1 MIEME
6 ILESPDRDVIGHY
19 ALSKNE
25 IYLGQ
30 VLTDIQ
36 IKDPLLLNSHA
47 FMEVLDDTL
56 LFHPQ
61 KHAGHYQL
69 NGKRALTIRKL
80 KNGDVIQIGQTK
92 FKIISFNYTHDPS
105 RKEILDQKLA
115 SFIENQ
121 DPRLEVIEMLGQ
133 MMK

>member
-1 MIEME
+1 MIEIE
-6 ILESPDRDVIGHY
+6 ILESPDRDVIGQY
-19 ALSKNE
+19 SLSKNE

-36 IKDPLLLNSHA
+36 INDSLLLNSHA
-47 FMEVLDDTL
+47 FMEVLDNQL

-61 KHAGHYQL
+61 KDAGHYLL

-80 KNGDVIQIGQTK
+80 KNGDTIQIGQTK
-92 FKIISFNYTHDPS
+92 FKIISFNYTQDPS

-115 SFIENQ
+115 SFVENQ
-121 DPRLEVIEMLGQ
+121 DPRMEVIEMLGQ
-133 MMK
+133 LMK